1 MILSLAPNNHYKTYD
16 MKKILCGV
24 DIGGTKLS
32 TALVKYDGELI
43 DKCID
48 CDHVDKPEHELVE
61 QITANIKRLIRNNGL
76 TETDVLGIG
85 IGCAGHIRFRDGVII
100 TTSNLKGYKDYPLRD
115 TVQQNFSIPVILD
128 NDANAQAFGEFR
140 FGAGKG
146 YDSMVFLTI
155 STGIGAGII
164 IDNKLY
170 RGLTGT
176 AGEFGHMIVEPN
188 SELTCTCGNRGCLMA
203 CACGMALPHLFRKK
217 IGEGKISKLNL
228 PPGFDYEKVDGKLL
242 KQGLDMDDPVSKEII
257 IDSANYVGIG
267 IYNIF
272 QALNPPLVV
281 LGGGLLS
288 WGEFYLSRIRETFN
302 DLARDMIYD
311 PFGIEVSK
319 IGPDVGV
326 IGAASLALEL
336 C

>member
-1 MILSLAPNNHYKTYD
+1 

-32 TALVKYDGELI
+32 TTLVRLDGSII

-48 CDHVDKPEHELVE
+48 CDHVDKAEKELVS
-61 QITANIKRLIRNNGL
+61 QIEGNVRRLLHNNNL
-76 TETDVLGIG
+76 QESDLLGIG
-85 IGCAGHIRFRDGVII
+85 IGCAGHIRFKDGVII
-100 TTSNLKGYKDYPLRD
+100 TTSNLKGFKNYPLRN
-115 TVQQNFSIPVILD
+115 TVQERFSVPVILD
-128 NDANAQAFGEFR
+128 NDANAQAFGEFK

-164 IDNKLY
+164 INNRLY

-176 AGEFGHMIVEPN
+176 AGEFGHTIVSPD

-203 CACGMALPHLFRKK
+203 VACGMALPHLFKKK
-217 IGEGKISKLNL
+217 ISEGKITRLDL
-228 PPGFDYEKVDGKLL
+228 PPDFDYNKVDGKLL
-242 KQGLDMDDPVSKEII
+242 KQGLDLDDPVSKEII
-257 IDSANYVGIG
+257 LDSAYYVGIG

-272 QALNPPLVV
+272 QALNPPLIV

-288 WGEFYLSRIRETFN
+288 WGDFYLAQIKKTFYEY
-302 DLARDMIYD
+302 ARDMIFD
-311 PFGIEVSK
+311 PFEIAVSR

>member
-1 MILSLAPNNHYKTYD
+1 

-32 TALVKYDGELI
+32 TALITHNGKII

-48 CDHVDKPEHELVE
+48 CDHVDKPEKQLVE
-61 QITANIKRLIRNNGL
+61 QITGNVKRLLEKNNL
-76 TETDVLGIG
+76 QETDLLGIG

-115 TVQQNFSIPVILD
+115 AVQASFKVPVILD
-128 NDANAQAFGEFR
+128 NDANAQAFGEFK

-146 YDSMVFLTI
+146 FDSMVFLTI

-164 IDNKLY
+164 IDNRLY

-176 AGEFGHMIVEPN
+176 AGEFGHTIVQPD

-217 IGEGKISKLNL
+217 LKAGKITRLAL
-228 PPGFDYEKVDGKLL
+228 PENFDYNKVDGKLL

-257 IDSANYVGIG
+257 LDSGYYVGIG

-272 QALNPPLVV
+272 QALNPPLIV

-288 WGEFYLSRIRETFN
+288 WGEFYISQIRKTFYEH
-302 DLARDMIYD
+302 ARDMIFD
-311 PFGIEVSK
+311 PFEIAVSQ

>member
-1 MILSLAPNNHYKTYD
+1 

-32 TALVKYDGELI
+32 TALVRQDGSLI

-48 CDHVDKPEHELVE
+48 CDHVDKPEKELIGQV
-61 QITANIKRLIRNNGL
+61 TDNIKRLVHKNGFGESDL
-76 TETDVLGIG
+76 LGIG

-115 TVQQNFSIPVILD
+115 AVQANFTVPVILD
-128 NDANAQAFGEFR
+128 NDANAQAFGEFK

-164 IDNKLY
+164 VGHRLY
-170 RGLTGT
+170 RGMTGT
-176 AGEFGHMIVEPN
+176 AGEFGHTIVQPD

-217 IGEGKISKLNL
+217 IRAGKVTRLNL
-228 PPGFDYEKVDGKLL
+228 PANFDYAKVDGKLL

-257 IDSANYVGIG
+257 LDSAYYVGIG
-267 IYNIF
+267 VYNIF

-288 WGEFYLSRIRETFN
+288 WGDFYLSHIKKTFYEH
-302 DLARDMIYD
+302 ARDMIFD
-311 PFGIEVSK
+311 PFEITVSQ

>member
-1 MILSLAPNNHYKTYD
+1 

-32 TALVKYDGELI
+32 TALIRHDGVLI

-48 CDHVDKPEHELVE
+48 CDHADKPEQQLVD
-61 QITANIKRLIRNNGL
+61 QISSNIKRLIKNNGFQ
-76 TETDVLGIG
+76 ESDILGIG

-115 TVQQNFSIPVILD
+115 KLQRNFSIPVILD

-164 IDNKLY
+164 IDNRLY

-176 AGEFGHMIVEPN
+176 AGEFGHMIVEPG
-188 SELTCTCGNRGCLMA
+188 SQLTCTCGNRGCLMA
-203 CACGMALPHLFRKK
+203 CACGMALPHLFKKK
-217 IGEGKISKLNL
+217 IAEGKRSLLNL
-228 PPGFDYEKVDGKLL
+228 PSDFNYEKVDGKLI
-242 KQGLDMDDPVSKEII
+242 KQGLDIGDPVSREIVL
-257 IDSANYVGIG
+257 DSAYYVGIG

-288 WGEFYLSRIRETFN
+288 WGDLYLTRIRETFN
-302 DLARDMIYD
+302 DLVKDMVFD
-311 PFGIEVSK
+311 PFNIEVSK

>member
-1 MILSLAPNNHYKTYD
+1 

-32 TALVKYDGELI
+32 TALIRQDGSII

-48 CDHVDKPEHELVE
+48 CDHVDKPEKQLIGQVS
-61 QITANIKRLIRNNGL
+61 ANIKRLVRDNGFQESDL
-76 TETDVLGIG
+76 LGIG

-115 TVQQNFSIPVILD
+115 AVQADFSVPVILD
-128 NDANAQAFGEFR
+128 NDANAQAFGEFK

-164 IDNKLY
+164 INNRLY

-176 AGEFGHMIVEPN
+176 AGEFGHTIVDPR
-188 SELTCTCGNRGCLMA
+188 SDLVCTCGNKGCLMA
-203 CACGMALPHLFRKK
+203 CACGMALPHLFEQKVKNGAVTKLEFPAGFDISK
-217 IGEGKISKLNL
+217 IDGKI
-228 PPGFDYEKVDGKLL
+228 L

-257 IDSANYVGIG
+257 LDSGYYVGIG
-267 IYNIF
+267 LYNIF
-272 QALNPPLVV
+272 QALNPPLIV

-288 WGEFYLSRIRETFN
+288 WGDFYLAQIKRTFYE
-302 DLARDMIYD
+302 LARDMIFD
-311 PFGIEVSK
+311 PFEIAVSV